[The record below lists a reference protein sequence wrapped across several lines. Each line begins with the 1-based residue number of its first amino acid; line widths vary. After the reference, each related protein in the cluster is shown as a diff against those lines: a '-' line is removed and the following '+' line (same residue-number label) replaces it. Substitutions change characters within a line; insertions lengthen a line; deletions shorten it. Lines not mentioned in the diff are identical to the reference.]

1 MAVLPVFSAITLVRF
16 AIVGALDPLTTAG
29 VYWTQAPSSAVRPM
43 VIIQSQ
49 DSGGRGEAHLNGLG
63 WSGLITVK
71 ALADTLPA
79 AEALLATVAPGMAA
93 VVAPANYDMAVEYV
107 RPIVIPPLD
116 NVWQVGHVWR
126 VSLERE

>member
-1 MAVLPVFSAITLVRF
+1 MIAPILTSITLVRF

-29 VYWTQAPSSAVRPM
+29 VYWTQAPSSAVRPF
-43 VIIQSQ
+43 VVIQSQ
-49 DSGGRGEAHLNGLG
+49 DSGGAGEPHLNGLG

-71 ALADTLPA
+71 ALADTLGA
-79 AEALLATVAPGMAA
+79 AEALLAAVAPGMDAI
-93 VVAPANYDMAVEYV
+93 VAPANYDMAVGYV

-116 NVWQVGHVWR
+116 GIFQCGHIWR